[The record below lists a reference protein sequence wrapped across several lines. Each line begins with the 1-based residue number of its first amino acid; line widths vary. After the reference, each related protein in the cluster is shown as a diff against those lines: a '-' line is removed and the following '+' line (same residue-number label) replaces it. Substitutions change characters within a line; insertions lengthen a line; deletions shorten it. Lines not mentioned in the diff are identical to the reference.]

1 VSTAAAVVHGARSV
15 LRRNVAYLRGA
26 HSLIIISGFVEPLIY
41 LLSLGRGIGS
51 LVGDVA
57 GPGGELISYSAF
69 LAPALLAGSAMNGAA
84 YEVANVHWKLR
95 EQRIYNAAV
104 TTPVGVV
111 DIMLGELAFAIMRGA
126 AYIVGFAA
134 VMAAFG
140 FVTSWWG
147 LLLVPAALLISV
159 VFGCYGLLVVSR
171 AKSWNDMDFL
181 EMVLLPLLLFSSTF
195 VPLANYPNAL
205 QWAVRLT
212 PLYHGVEL
220 CRALASGVLDWSL
233 VVHVGYLVTLAVAL
247 FAAAA
252 PGFRAALT
260 D

>member
-1 VSTAAAVVHGARSV
+1 MTTLGAVVHGARAT
-15 LRRNVAYLRGA
+15 LGRNLAYLRGV
-26 HSLIIISGFVEPLIY
+26 HSLIIVSGFVEPVVY
-41 LLSLGRGIGS
+41 LLSLGSGIGS

-57 GPGGELISYSAF
+57 GPGGALISYSAF

-104 TTPVGVV
+104 ATPVGVV
-111 DIMLGELAFAIMRGA
+111 DIMLGELTFAIMRGA
-126 AYIVGFAA
+126 AYTVGFAA
-134 VMAAFG
+134 VMTAFG
-140 FVTSWWG
+140 YVTSWWG
-147 LLLVPAALLISV
+147 LLLIPAALLISI

-171 AKSWNDMDFL
+171 ARTWSDMDFL

-195 VPLANYPNAL
+195 VPLASYPAAL
-205 QWAVRLT
+205 QWVVRMT

-233 VVHVGYLVTLAVAL
+233 VAHVGYLVTLALVL
-247 FAAAA
+247 FAAAL